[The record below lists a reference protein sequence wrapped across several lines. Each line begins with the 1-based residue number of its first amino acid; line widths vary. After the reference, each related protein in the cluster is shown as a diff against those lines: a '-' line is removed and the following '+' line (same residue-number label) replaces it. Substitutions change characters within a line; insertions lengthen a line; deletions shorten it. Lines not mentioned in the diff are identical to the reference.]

1 MLQRII
7 SFHTTTKTKSLKEK
21 KSMFNRSNCKGG
33 GLLSPSIC
41 ISICIVESWSLGI
54 SGKLSKLVY
63 SGCIL
68 FITVLVLW
76 WVTYNIKPGL
86 TTILDLGY
94 WVTGLPTVL
103 DLGYLQYYTWA
114 PYILDLGYWVTILGL
129 GYWVTYSIRPGLSTI
144 LNLGS
149 LQY

>member
-1 MLQRII
+1 MGR
-7 SFHTTTKTKSLKEK
+7 
-21 KSMFNRSNCKGG
+21 G

-114 PYILDLGYWVTILGL
+114 PYILDLGYWVTYDIKPVAEFKEFERRFKFKPRFKYGWFHLKL
-129 GYWVTYSIRPGLSTI
+129 YQMFQDLSRRLI
-144 LNLGS
+144 
-149 LQY
+149 